1 MSQDEVVAIMKAR
14 QEDYTLM
21 SKTEWEQTRL
31 MCYYNVVAFGNKVR
45 QPKDLFTLPWD
56 NEMKVVKNVKVLSKD
71 EALQRLQDNR
81 KNKSLNINIK
91 Q

>member
-1 MSQDEVVAIMKAR
+1 
-14 QEDYTLM
+14 
-21 SKTEWEQTRL
+21 
-31 MCYYNVVAFGNKVR
+31 
-45 QPKDLFTLPWD
+45 
-56 NEMKVVKNVKVLSKD
+56 MKVVKNVKVLSKD